1 LTRWS
6 RREAAR
12 LSVLAALFKGLKGGG
27 APLKRRHQV
36 FFDFDQTHCSQ
47 IFSPS
52 PERIQM
58 PRPIETTSLMA

>member
-1 LTRWS
+1 VLT
-6 RREAAR
+6 
-12 LSVLAALFKGLKGGG
+12 ALFKGLKGGG

-47 IFSPS
+47 IFLPS

-58 PRPIETTSLMA
+58 PRPIEITSLMA